1 MNKTIVTIVIIAV
14 VLVSGYFL
22 FFRGASQPT
31 PSVSQPSS
39 QQPIIQ
45 PSTQQQPSQQ
55 PPVAQVPVV
64 KENMVTYTNS
74 GYSPSALTIK
84 KGEMVIFKN
93 QSSQSMWTASAVHP
107 THRAYPTTGG
117 CLGSTFDTCTGIQSD
132 GSWSFKFDIPGTW
145 KYHNHLNPGNT
156 GTIDVQ

>member
-1 MNKTIVTIVIIAV
+1 M
-14 VLVSGYFL
+14 SGYFL

-39 QQPIIQ
+39 QQPITQ

-64 KENMVTYTNS
+64 KENVVTYTNS

-107 THRAYPTTGG
+107 THRVYPTTGG
-117 CLGSTFDTCTGIQSD
+117 CLGSTFDAWAGIQP
-132 GSWSFKFDIPGTW
+132 GNSWSFKFDISGTW
-145 KYHNHLNPGNT
+145 KYPNHLNPGDT
-156 GTIDVQ
+156 GSIDVQ

>member
-39 QQPIIQ
+39 QQPITQ

-117 CLGSTFDTCTGIQSD
+117 CLGSTFDTCTGIQSG
-132 GSWSFKFDIPGTW
+132 GSWSFKFDISGTW